1 MASSYTTNKAIEKPG
16 YNDYINSWNVP
27 VNSDMDIVDACF
39 AGTYSIAL
47 TNSNV
52 TLTQANCQVMRVR
65 LTGALSANVTIF
77 FPSGISGFFVV
88 QNATSNA
95 YTVTLAS
102 VGGGTSVLSG
112 QSQSTAIFTDGT
124 NVFYAD
130 DTRLQL
136 TAGTGISISSG
147 TSPTISNTG
156 VLSFNTRTGAVS
168 LTSGDVTGAL
178 GYTPPTPTGIGAS
191 GTWGINISG
200 NAATVTNGVY
210 NTGGTYNINITGN
223 SASVTNGV
231 YNNGGTYGINIS
243 GNAATA
249 GTVSGGYVSAVY
261 AGSGISVNANQGAI
275 TISSTLAGGTV
286 TSVATGTG
294 LTGGTITTSGTIS
307 LVTTFGAVGTYAI
320 LRYVGTGTAN
330 YNAGTTYAGSNLRWA
345 YMYLGGQSTP
355 AGGMGTAGDGAAVS
369 GTWQAM
375 NGLHLQGSSGCCNGL
390 SGGGLFVRIA

>member
-47 TNSNV
+47 TSSNV

-136 TAGTGISISSG
+136 TAGTGISISAG
-147 TSPTISNTG
+147 TSPTISLTIP
-156 VLSFNTRTGAVS
+156 VAV
-168 LTSGDVTGAL
+168 V
-178 GYTPPTPTGIGAS
+178 
-191 GTWGINISG
+191 
-200 NAATVTNGVY
+200 
-210 NTGGTYNINITGN
+210 
-223 SASVTNGV
+223 
-231 YNNGGTYGINIS
+231 NGGT
-243 GNAATA
+243 
-249 GTVSGGYVSAVY
+249 
-261 AGSGISVNANQGAI
+261 GAI
-275 TISSTLAGGTV
+275 TAPAALTSLGALPLAGGTMTGALIGTSASFV
-286 TSVATGTG
+286 TTNSSATLSITDTGTSGVGIAMYGNGSTNPNKYIRTYNGSLEIVNSAYTAAILTVDNSGNLTAAGNVTAYSDAKIKKNVVTIRDALDKVKAMRGVFYTNINTDVDGMGVIAQEVLKVCPQAVQDNNGMLSVAYGN
-294 LTGGTITTSGTIS
+294 
-307 LVTTFGAVGTYAI
+307 LVGVLIEAVKE
-320 LRYVGTGTAN
+320 
-330 YNAGTTYAGSNLRWA
+330 
-345 YMYLGGQSTP
+345 
-355 AGGMGTAGDGAAVS
+355 
-369 GTWQAM
+369 
-375 NGLHLQGSSGCCNGL
+375 L
-390 SGGGLFVRIA
+390 SGKVAALESK